1 MKRDPGKGAKAP
13 LPNAPI
19 VLVVDDEP
27 SICRAL
33 SIALSRCGYHA
44 LPVESGDQ
52 AERLLRERRVDA
64 MLVDLRIPDVR
75 GDVLFHTA
83 VSLQPHLL
91 HRTLFLTGDVTPRA
105 RALTDACG
113 CPVIGKPFELSDVMG
128 FVQRVAPLRESA
140 SA

>member
-1 MKRDPGKGAKAP
+1 MKREPAKGAKTP
-13 LPNAPI
+13 PPNAPC

-33 SIALSRCGYHA
+33 SIALSRGGYQA
-44 LPVESGDQ
+44 LSAESGEQ

-83 VSLQPHLL
+83 VSLQPHLR

-105 RALTDACG
+105 RSLTDACG
-113 CPVIGKPFELSDVMG
+113 CPVISKPFELSEVMG
-128 FVQRVAPLRESA
+128 FVQRMAPTRESA

>member
-1 MKRDPGKGAKAP
+1 MIREPSKGGRSP
-13 LPNAPI
+13 LPNAPC

-33 SIALSRCGYHA
+33 AIALSRAGYRA
-44 LPVESGDQ
+44 LTAESGEH
-52 AERLLRERRVDA
+52 AERLLREQPVDA

-91 HRTLFLTGDVTPRA
+91 HRTLFLTGDVTARA

-113 CPVIGKPFELSDVMG
+113 CPVMGKPFELSEVLG
-128 FVQRVAPLRESA
+128 FVQRFAPLRESA